1 MDRLSDFLSYA
12 RDRMLT
18 TDEPL
23 PCEPEDAAAVMGYLC
38 ALVPEYELDR
48 QAVANAD
55 AARSADRKHAM
66 LTGLRR
72 ARGAPAPEPPPE
84 DEEEPAKSEVA

>member
-12 RDRMLT
+12 RDRLVT
-18 TDEPL
+18 GDEPL

-48 QAVANAD
+48 QAAGEAD
-55 AARSADRKHAM
+55 AARAADRKQAM
-66 LTGLRR
+66 MAGLRK
-72 ARGAPAPEPPPE
+72 ARGAPAPEPVK
-84 DEEEPAKSEVA
+84 EEPAAEEVA